1 MHICRGALSEFT
13 QIARIGHQPADLNVI
28 EYGIYRRQAA
38 PIDEIDNQ
46 LIVGSQVSPIAHCNC
61 IRQVVRGFREY
72 ALILG
77 RRRLAEQHGDQRDVQ
92 LSALSEERWGIPI
105 PIGTQVQV
113 GDPGDGR
120 DRFLQDLQALSK
132 DLVPLVDGDAG
143 EVAAWA
149 GEARHQS
156 GPHKIA
162 ASNQNDRYCVV
173 RGADRLCDF
182 SADRH
187 DHIGLSIDDRASE
200 VGKPSGRPSPEY
212 RSTDRFCPSTSPNRR
227 SSAKNA

>member
-1 MHICRGALSEFT
+1 M
-13 QIARIGHQPADLNVI
+13 
-28 EYGIYRRQAA
+28 
-38 PIDEIDNQ
+38 
-46 LIVGSQVSPIAHCNC
+46 
-61 IRQVVRGFREY
+61 
-72 ALILG
+72 
-77 RRRLAEQHGDQRDVQ
+77 Q
-92 LSALSEERWGIPI
+92 LSALFEERWGIPI

-173 RGADRLCDF
+173 RGTDRLCDF